1 MLEDIVKYLGEHERI
16 DGFFNEC
23 TGRGVTVAV
32 LDSGIDATH
41 PALEGKVISSVTFSQ
56 KGRGIARSIL
66 PPSDNDKS
74 GHGTG
79 AAGILSTVA
88 PDAKIVDIKVLNDL
102 AVGSFRVMSEGLQYA
117 IEQNIGLVN
126 MGLGVRQEK
135 FIVPILNLVQEANR
149 RNIIIVA
156 SSDNKGKTIYPAAL
170 PGVISVELGE
180 AAGLQDIRRGTG
192 SAMFGGYG
200 AGIRTCGL
208 GHSYVRQT
216 GTSFAAAHIC
226 GVVALLL
233 EKWPGLALHE
243 IEFVLSRYA
252 RPNTMNQDDIRRHA
266 YSEMKK
272 ETAGSETED

>member
-1 MLEDIVKYLGEHERI
+1 MLKDVVKYLNEHERI
-16 DGFFNEC
+16 NDLFNEC
-23 TGRGVTVAV
+23 NGKGVTVAV

-41 PALEGKVISSVTFSQ
+41 PALAGKIVSSVTFSQ
-56 KGRGIARSIL
+56 KGRGITRNISS
-66 PPSDNDKS
+66 PQDNDKS

-79 AAGILSTVA
+79 AAGILSRIA

-117 IEQNIGLVN
+117 IEEEVELIN

-135 FIVPILNLVQEANR
+135 FIIPILKLVREANR

-156 SSDNKGKTIYPAAL
+156 SSDNKGQTIYPAAL
-170 PGVISVELGE
+170 PGVICVNLGP
-180 AAGLQDIRRGTG
+180 ATGLKDIYGGGTG
-192 SAMFGGYG
+192 LAGFGGYG
-200 AGIRTCGL
+200 AGVRTCGL

-226 GVVALLL
+226 GVAALVL

-243 IEFVLSRYA
+243 VEFVLSRYA
-252 RPNTMNQDDIRRHA
+252 RPNKMSQDDIRRRA
-266 YSEMKK
+266 YKK
-272 ETAGSETED
+272 MGKEGKGLTG